1 MSHLSAYH
9 PVATADGA
17 DLRAGSPGRSDE
29 EHASDSDL
37 YDSDTGEDAEMAS
50 SNSRRMQS
58 MRARSG
64 PRGQSSLL
72 HSVAACGRSLF
83 SLRSLRRCRASVQ
96 RSFAPRR
103 VCAQPWSALRA
114 LALVLLYVLLCLALL
129 IALLVYTP
137 MDRMQGLHQSQRDAD
152 GDAYAALMDV
162 HAAALRAKEAP
173 LVDAATNPS
182 RSVAAALLPAWQ
194 MQVPPPPPE
203 RLDEP
208 VSPPLNAQGLIL
220 PRLAVAP
227 EPPPFAHTLPLDTAA
242 VVSGTNSVASAVAT
256 GSSPPFY
263 PLGPSFVVV
272 TYVSSLYFPRL
283 LNLLGSIH
291 TWEPTQRVV
300 VYDLGCSQ
308 QQIVQMQCMDNV
320 EVRPF
325 NFSAFPVFGQR
336 IMQSTRTLARTC
348 ERSNP
353 RCSMRGHKRRT
364 NKYLLRDELQVSTR
378 DL

>member
-1 MSHLSAYH
+1 MSHVSAYH

-37 YDSDTGEDAEMAS
+37 YDSDSGEDAEMAN
-50 SNSRRMQS
+50 SNSRRMQP
-58 MRARSG
+58 MRANSR

-72 HSVAACGRSLF
+72 HFVVACARSLF
-83 SLRSLRRCRASVQ
+83 SLRSLHRCRASVQ

-114 LALVLLYVLLCLALL
+114 LFLVLLYVLLCLALL

-137 MDRMQGLHQSQRDAD
+137 MDRLQGLHQSQRDAD

-162 HAAALRAKEAP
+162 HAAALHAKEAP
-173 LVDAATNPS
+173 LVDAATNPT

-194 MQVPPPPPE
+194 MQVPPPPPA

-242 VVSGTNSVASAVAT
+242 VISGANSVAVAT

-308 QQIVQMQCMDNV
+308 EQIVQMQCMDNI

-336 IMQSTRTLARTC
+336 IAHNTRALARTR
-348 ERSNP
+348 ERSKPSSLNA
-353 RCSMRGHKRRT
+353 RSKKENGRVLASR
-364 NKYLLRDELQVSTR
+364 
-378 DL
+378 